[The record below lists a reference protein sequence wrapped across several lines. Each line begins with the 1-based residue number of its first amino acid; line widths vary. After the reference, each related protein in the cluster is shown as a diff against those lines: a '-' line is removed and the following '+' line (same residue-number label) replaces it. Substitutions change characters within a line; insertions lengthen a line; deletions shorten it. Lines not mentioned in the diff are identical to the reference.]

1 VTAWSWPASRVLRVI
16 DGDTLDA
23 LVRRDIG
30 FGGWVQLPV
39 RLRLARINAP
49 KGSTPD
55 GAAARDYLIS
65 LLPVPPATVDLTT
78 LKPYLYGGV
87 DGEVGEWVA
96 EVTLPDGRVVSDAMV
111 AAGHAVLW
119 DGRGPRPSDG

>member
-1 VTAWSWPASRVLRVI
+1 VTAWSWPASRILRVV

-23 LVRRDIG
+23 LVRG
-30 FGGWVQLPV
+30 TSASAAVQLPV

-96 EVTLPDGRVVSDAMV
+96 EVTLPDGRNVSDAMV

>member
-1 VTAWSWPASRVLRVI
+1 MTAWSWPASQILRVV

-49 KGSTPD
+49 AGSTVA
-55 GAAARDYLIS
+55 GGLARAYLTT
-65 LLPVPPATVDLTT
+65 LLPPTVDLTT
-78 LKPYLYGGV
+78 SKPYKYGGV
-87 DGEVGEWVA
+87 DGQVGDWVA
-96 EVTLPDGRVVSDAMV
+96 EVTLPDGRNVSDEMV
-111 AAGHAVLW
+111 TAGHAAPW
-119 DGRGPRPSDG
+119 NGSGSRPSDG